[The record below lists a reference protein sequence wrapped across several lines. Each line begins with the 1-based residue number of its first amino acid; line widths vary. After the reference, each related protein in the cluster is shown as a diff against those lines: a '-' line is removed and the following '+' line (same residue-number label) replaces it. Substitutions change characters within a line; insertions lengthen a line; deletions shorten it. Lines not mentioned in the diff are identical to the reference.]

1 MASGQRRGE
10 AGFQKGQDLLVNGRL
25 LDQKPGPAV
34 VLDDTCTRSGL
45 TAFIVRTRRPKTRGP

>member
-34 VLDDTCTRSGL
+34 VLDETIRS
-45 TAFIVRTRRPKTRGP
+45 ARRVRM